1 MSTNPLN
8 RILQYL
14 SDAIARIFSPN
25 RDNYPATGPQP
36 YTGTPNAQEEP

>member
-1 MSTNPLN
+1 MATNPLA

-14 SDAIARIFSPN
+14 SDAVARIFSPN

-36 YTGTPNAQEEP
+36 YTGTPNKESQ

>member
-1 MSTNPLN
+1 MNTNPLT

-14 SDAIARIFSPN
+14 SDAIARIFSPS

-36 YTGTPNAQEEP
+36 YTGNPNPHPDQ